1 MPGLPGMGGAGAGDD
16 DAGAHK
22 LNKQEK
28 KARKTI
34 QKLGMKLQKGFTRV
48 TIKKSKNVC
57 CYNKCA
63 RIYLSKL
70 NIY

>member
-1 MPGLPGMGGAGAGDD
+1 MGGGMGGLGGGAGGDD
-16 DAGAHK
+16 DSGAHK

-57 CYNKCA
+57 FV
-63 RIYLSKL
+63 LSFVPP
-70 NIY
+70 YFC